1 MKRLQKWLSGGILE
15 SGLVANR
22 QARIWFHERPSGSR
36 WASDP
41 PEQVSTEVEIW
52 WHVELHEFSPI
63 TDYGQRC
70 RAGAW
75 SKTETVY
82 TGYDKDLN
90 VALTKA
96 LKRAKEGVDR

>member
-1 MKRLQKWLSGGILE
+1 MKRLQKWMSGGITG
-15 SGLVANR
+15 SGMVANR
-22 QARIWFHERPSGSR
+22 QVRIWSHTRPAGSR
-36 WASDP
+36 LASDP
-41 PEQVSTEVEIW
+41 PDAISAEAELW
-52 WHVELHEFSPI
+52 WHVELHECSPI

-70 RAGAW
+70 QAGAW